1 MPWLPFLVMD
11 AHHIRLLSPNSRG
24 RSAPHPPPSPL
35 SSPLPTLLGLGPL
48 SLWCPP
54 PRLELF
60 PQRNA
65 TASPPVSNKP
75 TQPHQP
81 LLGVWDAV
89 GALPA
94 PSPPHALRGS
104 GWVSEQRTGRGAGI
118 LGDRLKGVTR
128 SFSGPC
134 GFSVALFVFEAY

>member
-1 MPWLPFLVMD
+1 MALIPKLEGQQCPPFT
-11 AHHIRLLSPNSRG
+11 SPF
-24 RSAPHPPPSPL
+24 PS
-35 SSPLPTLLGLGPL
+35 PTLLGLGPL

-65 TASPPVSNKP
+65 TASPPVLDKP
-75 TQPHQP
+75 TQSRQP

-89 GALPA
+89 GALPT

-104 GWVSEQRTGRGAGI
+104 SWVSEQRMGHGAGI
-118 LGDRLKGVTR
+118 LGDHLKGVTR

-134 GFSVALFVFEAY
+134 GFCVALFVFEAY

>member
-1 MPWLPFLVMD
+1 MAPIPKLKGQQCPPFT
-11 AHHIRLLSPNSRG
+11 SPF
-24 RSAPHPPPSPL
+24 PC
-35 SSPLPTLLGLGPL
+35 PTLLGLGPL

-65 TASPPVSNKP
+65 TASLPVLDKP

-81 LLGVWDAV
+81 LLGVWDAI

-94 PSPPHALRGS
+94 PSPPHALQGS
-104 GWVSEQRTGRGAGI
+104 SWVSEQRMGHGAGI
-118 LGDRLKGVTR
+118 LGDHLKGVTR

-134 GFSVALFVFEAY
+134 GFCVALFVFEAY